1 MSLENRLVSAEEQ
14 RLYSHLLGVVQSESP
29 DRMVDRMRQLFVEG
43 MTYQDE
49 AVLADLANV
58 AMSGQADEQFRF
70 VLNRCIHILTNRW
83 QGRPQTQ
90 QAIPALVNLL
100 ETSPELP
107 IANHPRGR
115 AVKRQRELMKQFLA
129 TEQYASLKR
138 LSTLMLESEANA
150 EDRQPLRHL
159 IGRYPYLYSHCLIS
173 DGASHEDQYSV
184 RMLQENAQ
192 HKYEV
197 DLAHYVTY
205 QLRKSDLLRDHSETS
220 VGRILTPV
228 KNPTLLSDAE
238 VSESLRY
245 FVGKVNGQSTHRDV
259 AHRFI
264 RHSQDIKTFGQFK
277 DDLYSYLADAIEPE
291 YGRRQLN
298 NQLYQQ
304 MRSVLPEQ
312 DDEAVNELLV
322 MRLCSQLLNF
332 LIVENS
338 YQRKHF
344 VFVDMIANI
353 GPMFTTGLLLK
364 LVLICRKIKPY
375 LEKRLSILF
384 NHYEGYTQ
392 GSVEWL
398 VMLMEN
404 LNIALSSNF
413 GQMNLA
419 FVHRI

>member
-29 DRMVDRMRQLFVEG
+29 DQMVDRMRQLFVEG

>member
-1 MSLENRLVSAEEQ
+1 MSLENRLVTTEEQ
-14 RLYSHLLGVVQSESP
+14 RLYSHLLAVVQSESP
-29 DRMVDRMRQLFVEG
+29 DQMVDRMRQLFVEG
-43 MTYQDE
+43 LNYQDE
-49 AVLADLANV
+49 SVLEDLANV
-58 AMSGQADEQFRF
+58 ASSHQADEQFRF

-90 QAIPALVNLL
+90 YAIPHLINLL
-100 ETSPELP
+100 EIAPELP

-115 AVKRQRELMKQFLA
+115 AIKRQRELVKQFTA

-138 LSTLMLESEANA
+138 LSTLMTEAGLNA

-159 IGRYPYLYSHCLIS
+159 IGRYPYLYSHCLVS

-205 QLRKSDLLRDHSETS
+205 QLRKSDLLRSHSETS

-228 KNPTLLSDAE
+228 RNPTLLSEAE

-245 FVGKVNGQSTHRDV
+245 FVGKMDGRSTHSDV
-259 AHRFI
+259 ARRFL
-264 RHSQDIKTFGQFK
+264 RHSEDTQTFRQFK
-277 DDLYSYLADAIEPE
+277 DDLYSYLVDAIEPD
-291 YGRRQLN
+291 YGKRQLN

-304 MRSVLPEQ
+304 IRSVLPEQ
-312 DDEAVNELLV
+312 DYEPVNELLV

-332 LIVENS
+332 LVVENS

-344 VFVDMIANI
+344 VFVDMIANV

>member
-1 MSLENRLVSAEEQ
+1 
-14 RLYSHLLGVVQSESP
+14 
-29 DRMVDRMRQLFVEG
+29 
-43 MTYQDE
+43 
-49 AVLADLANV
+49 
-58 AMSGQADEQFRF
+58 
-70 VLNRCIHILTNRW
+70 
-83 QGRPQTQ
+83 
-90 QAIPALVNLL
+90 
-100 ETSPELP
+100 
-107 IANHPRGR
+107 
-115 AVKRQRELMKQFLA
+115 
-129 TEQYASLKR
+129 
-138 LSTLMLESEANA
+138 
-150 EDRQPLRHL
+150 
-159 IGRYPYLYSHCLIS
+159 
-173 DGASHEDQYSV
+173 
-184 RMLQENAQ
+184 
-192 HKYEV
+192 V

-245 FVGKVNGQSTHRDV
+245 FVGKVNGKSTHRDV

-264 RHSQDIKTFGQFK
+264 RHSQDIKTFRQFK
-277 DDLYSYLADAIEPE
+277 DDLYSYLADAIDPD
-291 YGRRQLN
+291 YGKRQLN

-304 MRSVLPEQ
+304 LRSVLPEQ